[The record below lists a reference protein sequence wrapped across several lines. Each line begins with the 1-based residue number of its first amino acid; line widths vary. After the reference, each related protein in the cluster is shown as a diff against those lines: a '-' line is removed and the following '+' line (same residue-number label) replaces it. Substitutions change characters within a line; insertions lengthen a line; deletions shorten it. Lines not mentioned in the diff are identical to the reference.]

1 MTQLKQIKNRQTKT
15 KTDKINKVVNTNKQD
30 KNLFYNSQQSFLN
43 LKNVN
48 NFKELSLDSMH
59 KKLNDFH
66 KKFTIFKKLNP
77 QTKEK
82 EYLEEKVKDNAGDL
96 FIELYYIYKERYSEE
111 KNWYKDTEK
120 FDYKKLRLADD
131 YECESE

>member
-1 MTQLKQIKNRQTKT
+1 
-15 KTDKINKVVNTNKQD
+15 
-30 KNLFYNSQQSFLN
+30 
-43 LKNVN
+43 
-48 NFKELSLDSMH
+48 MH

-111 KNWYKDTEK
+111 KTWLKYKRHREI
-120 FDYKKLRLADD
+120 
-131 YECESE
+131 